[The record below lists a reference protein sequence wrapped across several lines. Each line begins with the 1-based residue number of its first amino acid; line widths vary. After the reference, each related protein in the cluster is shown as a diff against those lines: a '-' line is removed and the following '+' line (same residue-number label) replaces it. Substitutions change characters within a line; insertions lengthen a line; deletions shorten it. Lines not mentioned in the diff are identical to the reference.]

1 MTKRLATGGAILG
14 ADQFGPHPVTFGR
27 ALRVDALNGSTRHK
41 GHCELSLWRK
51 FRLAKILAE
60 LGIYAMGPSC

>member
-51 FRLAKILAE
+51 FRLAKIL
-60 LGIYAMGPSC
+60 G

>member
-14 ADQFGPHPVTFGR
+14 ADQIGPHPVTFDR

-41 GHCELSLWRK
+41 GHCELSLSRK
-51 FRLAKILAE
+51 FRLTKIL
-60 LGIYAMGPSC
+60 G